1 MKIFSNSFR
10 VKAPIQAVADFHSS
24 TTALKRLTPFP
35 VIVQIHHLEPLGEGS
50 IAEFT
55 MWFGPFPVRWTA
67 RHVNFDPLYGFT
79 DIQKKGPMMQWQHTH
94 TFTEV
99 TAEVTEVQDQIEYEY
114 APGLKGL
121 WTRILYAPIMLR
133 FLFLFRAKVTQKSVR
148 KNSMVKSN
156 RN

>member
-1 MKIFSNSFR
+1 MEIFSNTFR

-67 RHVNFDPLYGFT
+67 RHVNVDPLRGFT
-79 DIQKKGPMMQWQHTH
+79 DIQEKGPMSYWQHTH
-94 TFTEV
+94 TFTEI
-99 TAEVTEVQDQIEYEY
+99 TNEITEIQDRIEYEY
-114 APGLKGL
+114 PQGWKGL
-121 WTRILYAPIMLR
+121 WTRLLYAPIMLR
-133 FLFLFRAKVTQKSVR
+133 FLFLYRSWVTK
-148 KNSMVKSN
+148 KATLGITIF
-156 RN
+156 